1 MNVILLD
8 ANAVIMHGRAF
19 SGRVHTAFEAGNTI
33 VLPQSVKQE
42 LVDDVLDN
50 NDAPANHRASAQ
62 SVQALSD
69 DGSLIGE
76 FVSVDDFGHREV
88 LLDRLDFNG

>member
-1 MNVILLD
+1 MSVILLD

-19 SGRVHTAFEAGNTI
+19 GGRVLAAFEAGNTI

-50 NDAPANHRASAQ
+50 DDTPANHRASAQ
-62 SVQALSD
+62 SVK
-69 DGSLIGE
+69 
-76 FVSVDDFGHREV
+76 
-88 LLDRLDFNG
+88 N

>member
-1 MNVILLD
+1 MQSSCTGERSVV
-8 ANAVIMHGRAF
+8 AFTQPSKRA
-19 SGRVHTAFEAGNTI
+19 NTI

-88 LLDRLDFNG
+88 LLDHLDFNG